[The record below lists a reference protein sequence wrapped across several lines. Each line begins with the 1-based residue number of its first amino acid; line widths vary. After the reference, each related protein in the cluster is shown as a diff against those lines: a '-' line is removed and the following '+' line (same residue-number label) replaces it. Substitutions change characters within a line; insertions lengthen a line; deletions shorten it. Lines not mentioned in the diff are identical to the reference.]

1 MKTDLNTCDLRTFR
15 TEIERFVSVNLP
27 PSLQQASRLAT
38 SVFCDFRA
46 MMEWQKLLHY
56 NGMAAPAWPS
66 EFGGCGWDPERIL
79 IFREVCASFDAPQ
92 LTSMGIQMLGP
103 ILISY
108 GTNAQKSDLLPR
120 ILSGE
125 DFWCQGYSEPS
136 AGSDLGAL
144 STKAERQGDFYVVNG
159 SKIWTSLAQ
168 HSNKIFCLV
177 RSAKEKRPN
186 NSISFLL
193 IDLDTPGVE
202 VRPIVSLDGAVEQCE
217 VFFTDVKVPVEN
229 IVGDENDGWK
239 VALSLLEHE
248 RGGASYYV
256 GLRRK
261 LELIKEY
268 SESSLV
274 SRIVSERCKDELLDI
289 EADVLS
295 LTYLERGIAKSTE
308 GDSRIGALS
317 SLTKLIGTELG
328 QRLDEVSL
336 SLRGRDALVVMEHEL
351 DPYYAGEKSA
361 CDKDAAAFNSY
372 INNRASTIY
381 GGTAQ
386 IQRNIIAKKIL
397 ML

>member
-108 GTNAQKSDLLPR
+108 GTNAQKSELLPR

>member
-1 MKTDLNTCDLRTFR
+1 MKIDLSTCDLSTFR
-15 TEIERFVSVNLP
+15 AQIESFVSGNLSS
-27 PSLQQASRLAT
+27 SLQQAGRLST

-46 MMEWQKLLHY
+46 MMEWQKILHS
-56 NGMAAPAWPS
+56 NGMAAPSWPI

-79 IFREVCASFDAPQ
+79 VFREVCASLDAPQ

-103 ILISY
+103 ILMSY
-108 GTNAQKSDLLPR
+108 GTDAQKSELLPR

-136 AGSDLGAL
+136 AGSDLGSL
-144 STKAERQGDFYVVNG
+144 STKAERKGDFYVVNG
-159 SKIWTSLAQ
+159 SKIWTSLAH

-177 RSAKEKRPN
+177 RTAKERSPK

-217 VFFTDVKVPVEN
+217 VFFTDVKVPVQN
-229 IVGDENDGWK
+229 IVGEENDGWK

-256 GLRRK
+256 GLQRK
-261 LELIKEY
+261 LELIKEF
-268 SESSLV
+268 SESYLAGN
-274 SRIVSERCKDELLDI
+274 IVAERCKDELLDI

-295 LTYLERGIAKSTE
+295 LTYLERGIAKSSE
-308 GDSRIGALS
+308 GDCRIGALS

-328 QRLDEVSL
+328 QKLDEISL
-336 SLRGRDALVVMEHEL
+336 SLRGRDVLVVMEHEL
-351 DPYYAGEKSA
+351 DPYYIGERLE
-361 CDKDAAAFNSY
+361 CDKDAASFNSY

-381 GGTAQ
+381 GGTAE